1 MPKIDLGKVVGE
13 DAKITIGTT
22 TTLDAG
28 NDATVENVG
37 TKSDAVLN
45 FGIPKGYTPIK
56 GTDYWTENDIDE
68 IHDYVDEQI
77 SAIDLTPYSEKT
89 ETGHSIELS
98 IDAQTYVMT
107 ATLKN
112 VSGDVL
118 NTQTIDL
125 PLETMVVSGSYDS
138 ATKEVVLTLQ
148 SGSTIRFSVSDLVDG
163 LVNESDLEVTLANYV
178 SRETFDNVIG
188 DLDDLSTE
196 DKTTIVNA
204 INEAFAKTSEAQ
216 VFNEETFDISVQP
229 TGDYVLGSSV
239 RHMSYPGV
247 TSITTGWNG
256 SIVRQVNIDGKN
268 AYAIVITQSGDVRVI
283 GKVNNTSRNIEAT
296 MLLTGAQNIR
306 GEKTFMTMP
315 KLHQNLTITD
325 DQHIV
330 NKKYVDDAINNSS
343 ENNIH
348 YLGEIGQYTIDN
360 PLNLNLLNKGVY
372 VLTNTSRVTQYYIS
386 KEYNG
391 NVTKTPITFST
402 NYWTGHTPIFLKMFT
417 EINDELASDT
427 TVCEFS
433 VQEIYNNY
441 AGGDA
446 RIIEIY
452 APVKLNAA
460 VYWYGAAEIV
470 PVTISNDQT
479 VTGKKTF
486 ATLPET
492 SVVPTSNNQMVNKK
506 YVDDSIASA
515 IGDINTVLATLTTVE
530 EGE

>member
-98 IDAQTYVMT
+98 MNAQTYVMT

-163 LVNESDLEVTLANYV
+163 LVSESDLEVTLADYV
-178 SRETFDNVIG
+178 SRETFDSIVG
-188 DLDDLSTE
+188 DLDGLSTE

-229 TGDYVLGSSV
+229 TGDYVLGSNV
-239 RHMSYPGV
+239 RHISYPGV

-256 SIVRQVNIDGKN
+256 SVVRQVNVDDKN
-268 AYAIVITQSGDVRVI
+268 AYAIVITPSGDVRVI
-283 GKVNNTSRNIEAT
+283 GKVNNTGRNIEAT

-306 GEKTFMTMP
+306 GEKTFMTTP

-330 NKKYVDDAINNSS
+330 NKKYVDDITGDLANLDTTDKTNLVSAINEIASSGNSETFFIS
-343 ENNIH
+343 
-348 YLGEIGQYTIDN
+348 
-360 PLNLNLLNKGVY
+360 
-372 VLTNTSRVTQYYIS
+372 NTSFFDFLGKKKGIYIFKTNIINIRFSEDFNSRNTIYTYPIIIYLYQDVTNDLQDGEVLGYYS
-386 KEYNG
+386 SSG
-391 NVTKTPITFST
+391 NYVTSTLIKKDST
-402 NYWTGHTPIFLKMFT
+402 NATGLSF
-417 EINDELASDT
+417 
-427 TVCEFS
+427 
-433 VQEIYNNY
+433 
-441 AGGDA
+441 
-446 RIIEIY
+446 
-452 APVKLNAA
+452 
-460 VYWYGAAEIV
+460 
-470 PVTISNDQT
+470 QT
-479 VTGKKTF
+479 VSETAIVTTGASQRITGIKTF
-486 ATLPET
+486 GVLPET
-492 SVVPTSNNQMVNKK
+492 SIVPTTNNQMVNKK

-515 IGDINTVLATLTTVE
+515 ITTTL
-530 EGE
+530 GGSY